1 MAARLSIP
9 KPITL
14 TKLISLLADHYDVA
28 RRPLRYFDVSKRGNL
43 TESEIKKV
51 KDRFQEL
58 VAREIC
64 VKKDP
69 KNPICYARVVSDK
82 KAPKKQESS
91 YKKDYEEIYRNSLT
105 ADAKKE
111 IDLESREFRK
121 LIKDNLKIDVPLG
134 VAKIS
139 LETGINALVL
149 KEVYNRAV
157 GAYATSGSRTGMSA
171 EQWGYGR
178 IYSFIMCYFHNKS
191 GKYSSRRFYQNR
203 TDGDLLTIL
212 ERK

>member
-1 MAARLSIP
+1 MTTRISIP

-14 TKLISLLADHYDVA
+14 TKLISLLADHYGVA

-43 TESEIKKV
+43 TETEIRKV

-69 KNPICYARVVSDK
+69 TNPICYARVVSDK

-91 YKKDYEEIYRNSLT
+91 YKKDYEEIYRNST
-105 ADAKKE
+105 TPTMKKE
-111 IDLESREFRK
+111 LDIESREFRK
-121 LIKDNLKIDVPLG
+121 LIQQNLKVDVPLG

-149 KEVYNRAV
+149 KEIYNRAV

-178 IYSFIMCYFHNKS
+178 IYSFIMCYFHNKNRR
-191 GKYSSRRFYQNR
+191 YSNRRFYQNK
-203 TDGDLLTIL
+203 TDGDLLFL
-212 ERK
+212 VKK

>member
-1 MAARLSIP
+1 MTTRISIP

-14 TKLISLLADHYDVA
+14 TKLISLLAEHYGVA
-28 RRPLRYFDVSKRGNL
+28 RRPLRYFDVNKRGNL

-51 KDRFQEL
+51 KNRFQEL

-64 VKKDP
+64 VKKDS
-69 KNPICYARVVSDK
+69 KNPICYIKVTSDT

-91 YKKDYEEIYRNSLT
+91 YKKDYEEIYRNSVSL
-105 ADAKKE
+105 ADKKE
-111 IDLESREFRK
+111 LDLESRDFKK
-121 LIKDNLKIDVPLG
+121 LVKENLKVDIPLG

-149 KEVYNRAV
+149 KEIYNRAV

-178 IYSFIMCYFHNKS
+178 IYSFIMCYFHNKK
-191 GKYSSRRFYQNR
+191 GKYSNRRFYQNR
-203 TDGDLLTIL
+203 TDGDLLAL
-212 ERK
+212 LKN